1 MAYPD
6 ELRYTKEH
14 EWVKPENGTVLMGIT
29 EFAQDELGDVVFVE
43 LPAVNSD
50 VKQDEAI
57 ITVESVK
64 AASDVYAPVSG
75 TIVEVNSELEN
86 QPELVNESPHENGWM
101 ARIEMND
108 AGELEALMSAE
119 EYEEHIGSE

>member
-6 ELRYTKEH
+6 ELRYTKAH
-14 EWVKPENGTVLMGIT
+14 EWVKPENGTILMGIT

-43 LPAVNSD
+43 LPAVNTD

-75 TIVEVNSELEN
+75 TIVEVNSDLEN

-108 AGELEALMSAE
+108 AGELDALMSAE

>member
-1 MAYPD
+1 MAYPE

-14 EWVKPENGTVLMGIT
+14 EWVKPENGTILMGIT

-43 LPAVNSD
+43 LPEANAD
-50 VKQDEAI
+50 VAQNEAI

-75 TIVEVNSELEN
+75 TVVEVNSELES
-86 QPELVNESPHENGWM
+86 QPELVNESPHERGWM

-108 AGELEALMSAE
+108 ASELDGLMSAA

>member
-1 MAYPD
+1 MAYPS

-14 EWVKPENGTVLMGIT
+14 EWVKPENGTILMGIT
-29 EFAQDELGDVVFVE
+29 DFAQDELGDVVFVE
-43 LPAVNSD
+43 LPEAGTEVQ
-50 VKQDEAI
+50 QDDAI

-64 AASDVYAPVSG
+64 AASDVYAPVGG
-75 TIVEVNSELEN
+75 TVVEINSDLED

-108 AGELEALMSAE
+108 ASELESLMSAE
-119 EYEEHIGSE
+119 AYEEHIGSE

>member
-1 MAYPD
+1 MAYPA

-14 EWVKPENGTVLMGIT
+14 EWVKAENGTIVMGIT
-29 EFAQDELGDVVFVE
+29 DFAQDELGDVVFVE
-43 LPAVNSD
+43 LPEEGAEVQ
-50 VKQDEAI
+50 QDDAI

-75 TIVEVNSELEN
+75 TVVEVNSDLED
-86 QPELVNESPHENGWM
+86 QPELVNESPHDSGWI

-108 AGELEALMSAE
+108 ASELESLMSAD